1 MEQPMTKSDFIRTGV
16 LRGYGTKAQFA
27 KWADTNPKSEYNEDD
42 LLAAHRAASEQDSR
56 NHCLTQNSYC
66 HITPEDATAYGMAYR
81 SNIYWYHP
89 DNIEGGN
96 GK

>member
-1 MEQPMTKSDFIRTGV
+1 MTKADFIRTGV
-16 LRGYGTKAQFA
+16 LRGYGTKVQFTQWA
-27 KWADTNPKSEYNEDD
+27 KANPKEDYSEED
-42 LLAAHRAASEQDSR
+42 LLTAHRSASAQDSR
-56 NHCLTQNSYC
+56 NKLLMQNSYC
-66 HITPEDATAYGMAYR
+66 HITPEDAAAYGMAYR